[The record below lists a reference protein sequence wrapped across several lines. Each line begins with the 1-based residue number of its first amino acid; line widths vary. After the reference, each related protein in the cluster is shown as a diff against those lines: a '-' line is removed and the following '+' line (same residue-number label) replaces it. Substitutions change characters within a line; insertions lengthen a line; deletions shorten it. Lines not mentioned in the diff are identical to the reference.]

1 MEERRV
7 NRRLSPF
14 AQWNGKKKKTTHTRL
29 LFRPKNKVFVQSV
42 VRSRCTDD
50 WHVMAT
56 SAFINSSHIH
66 FWAKAVQESLK
77 VFAFKGFEHIWPF
90 SVTAGFSPPP
100 AWTLATAAL

>member
-1 MEERRV
+1 MYTCV
-7 NRRLSPF
+7 GGVTTF
-14 AQWNGKKKKTTHTRL
+14 TQWDGKNTHTRL
-29 LFRPKNKVFVQSV
+29 LFRPKVFLQSV
-42 VRSRCTDD
+42 IRSRCSDD

-66 FWAKAVQESLK
+66 FWGKAVQESLK